1 MFSFREIGLSY
12 VFFRKLL
19 FENGKVIDLGQP
31 IINKPLANTLRKI
44 AQNPEDFYTG
54 SLAENIVKDVQDAG
68 GIMTLDDLVNYKVV
82 NRKVLMDEYGDMTIN
97 TVPSPYAGP
106 IVTHILNILKG
117 NYNKNCFKCKF

>member
-1 MFSFREIGLSY
+1 MFSFRETKLNY

-68 GIMTLDDLVNYKVV
+68 GIMTLDDLANYKVV
-82 NRKVLMDEYGDMTIN
+82 NRKVLMDEYGGMTIN

-117 NYNKNCFKCKF
+117 N